1 MTFRRSV
8 AVAALTAAV
17 VGQLCLVLTSAA
29 QAQSTV
35 LRIRG
40 VYAPADTSS
49 QAMEIFKAEA
59 ERRSRGTLA
68 IELIPDTPG
77 QSGAREVLDEVRI
90 QTFFGT
96 WIGAPNLSRL
106 VPEIGALGLPFVFD
120 NYDQVARALRGP
132 VGGVIEAKMAA
143 KGFTML
149 GWMQWG
155 AHQVMNSKRPLKTLA
170 DFKDLKIRVQPN
182 ETFLATFR
190 ALGANPVALDLKDIY
205 AALRQGDIESFEG
218 PYSTIYN
225 YRFYE
230 HQKYVSDSAH
240 VLDLIAVVAN
250 RQAFMRLE
258 PGEQKA
264 LRDAAA
270 IACAQEWK
278 MAAADDAGALAKLR
292 ELGLQFDPLPPDT
305 RAALRKATA
314 VVVEDARKR
323 YGDDLVNSILE
334 AAGRRHIN

>member
-8 AVAALTAAV
+8 TGAALTAAV
-17 VGQLCLVLTSAA
+17 LVLPSAA
-29 QAQSTV
+29 QAQSTT
-35 LRIRG
+35 LRLRG
-40 VYAPADTSS
+40 VYAALDTSS

-59 ERRSRGTLA
+59 ERRSGGTLE
-68 IELIPDTPG
+68 IELIPDVPG
-77 QSGAREVLDEVRI
+77 QTGAREVLDEVRV

-106 VPEIGALGLPFVFD
+106 VPEIGALGLPFIFD
-120 NYDQVARALRGP
+120 NYDQVARVLRGP
-132 VGGVIEAKMAA
+132 VGGTIEAKMAA
-143 KGFTML
+143 KGFMVL

-155 AHQVMNSKRPLKTLA
+155 AHQVMNSQRPLKTLA
-170 DFKDLKIRVQPN
+170 DFKNLKIRVQPN

-190 ALGANPVALDLKDIY
+190 ALGANPVAMDVKDVH

-218 PYSTIYN
+218 PYSSIYN

-230 HQKYVSDSAH
+230 HQKYISDSAH

-250 RQAFMRLE
+250 RQAFMRLL
-258 PGEQKA
+258 PGERKA
-264 LRDAAA
+264 LSDAAA
-270 IACAQEWK
+270 IACAEEWK
-278 MAAADDAGALAKLR
+278 MAAADDARSLAKIR
-292 ELGLQFDPLPPDT
+292 EKGLQFDPLPPET

-323 YGDDLVNSILE
+323 YGDDIMNTILE
-334 AAGRRHIN
+334 TAGNRPIN